1 VQPCHASVSIV
12 SCRSAKQGPTTRRG
26 AGMAELVV
34 RMARAD
40 GDRVHVP
47 RWRPRNL
54 LGLALLSPS
63 LVFLVVFTYWP
74 TAQVLWQSLHAGS
87 PPQGAAFGLANY
99 QALVSDS
106 SFRRALWNNLAYAA
120 GTIVP
125 SLVLALLFA
134 LVLARSTRLNAM
146 LRAVFFLPVLIPLV
160 AAASVFLFIFLPGVG
175 LLDHYLAKF
184 GVQGANWIGDPDVA
198 LYSIMGLTVWKN
210 AGYYM
215 LFFLAGLQ
223 AIPPEA
229 YEVTL
234 LDGASAWQRLRYVT
248 LPYLRPTLAFV
259 LVIGLLGVITQV
271 DHIFILTKG
280 GPSDSTNLLLFY
292 VYQQAVERYDPGK
305 AAAATAVMLAL
316 LLALT
321 AASLRRMEHNLEA
334 GA

>member
-1 VQPCHASVSIV
+1 
-12 SCRSAKQGPTTRRG
+12 
-26 AGMAELVV
+26 MAELAVHLDEAAGKRV
-34 RMARAD
+34 RAR
-40 GDRVHVP
+40 R
-47 RWRPRNL
+47 RRPRNL
-54 LGLALLSPS
+54 LGLALLAPS
-63 LVFLVVFTYWP
+63 LIFLAVFTYWP
-74 TAQVLWQSLHAGS
+74 TAQALWQSIHAGAR
-87 PPQGAAFGLANY
+87 PPDGSLGLLNYRALAADPA
-99 QALVSDS
+99 
-106 SFRRALWNNLAYAA
+106 FRRALANNLAYAV

-125 SLVLALLFA
+125 SLVLALAFA
-134 LVLARSTRLNAM
+134 LTLVRSTRLNAV
-146 LRAVFFLPVLIPLV
+146 LRSIFFLPVLIPLV

-175 LLDHYLAKF
+175 LLDYYLAKL
-184 GVQGANWIGDPDVA
+184 GVQGANWIGDPDIA

-229 YEVTL
+229 YEVAL
-234 LDGASAWQRLRYVT
+234 IDGASPWQRLRFVT

-305 AAAATAVMLAL
+305 AAAATVVMLAL

-321 AASLRRMEHNLEA
+321 ALSLRRMERNLEA
-334 GA
+334 DA

>member
-1 VQPCHASVSIV
+1 
-12 SCRSAKQGPTTRRG
+12 
-26 AGMAELVV
+26 MAELVV
-34 RMARAD
+34 QMAGAGGRVRAA
-40 GDRVHVP
+40 R
-47 RWRPRNL
+47 RRARNL

-63 LVFLVVFTYWP
+63 LVFLAAFTYWP
-74 TAQVLWQSLHAGS
+74 TAQVMWQSLHAGS
-87 PPQGAAFGLANY
+87 RSAGIVFGLGNY
-99 QALVSDS
+99 QALAADS
-106 SFRRALWNNLAYAA
+106 AFRHALWNNAAYAV

-125 SLVLALLFA
+125 SLVLALAFA
-134 LVLARSTRLNAM
+134 LTLVHSTRFNAL
-146 LRAVFFLPVLIPLV
+146 LRSIFFLPVLIPLV
-160 AAASVFLFIFLPGVG
+160 AAASLFLFIFLPGVG
-175 LLDHYLAKF
+175 LLDYYLAKL
-184 GVQGANWIGDPDVA
+184 GVQGANWLGDPDVA
-198 LYSIMGLTVWKN
+198 LYSIMGLTIWKN

-229 YEVTL
+229 YEVAL
-234 LDGASAWQRLRYVT
+234 LDGANMWQRLRFVT

-305 AAAATAVMLAL
+305 AAAATVVMLAL

-321 AASLRRMEHNLEA
+321 ALSLRRLEHNLE
-334 GA
+334 GRE

>member
-1 VQPCHASVSIV
+1 
-12 SCRSAKQGPTTRRG
+12 
-26 AGMAELVV
+26 MAELVV
-34 RMARAD
+34 HMARAG

-47 RWRPRNL
+47 RRRLRHL

-63 LVFLVVFTYWP
+63 LVFLAVFTYWP
-74 TAQVLWQSLHAGS
+74 TAQVLWQSVHAGS
-87 PPQGAAFGLANY
+87 RTGGSLGLDNFRALAADAAF
-99 QALVSDS
+99 
-106 SFRRALWNNLAYAA
+106 RHALWNNLAYAV

-125 SLVLALLFA
+125 SLALALGFA
-134 LVLARSTRLNAM
+134 LTLVRSTRFNM
-146 LRAVFFLPVLIPLV
+146 LLRSIFFLPVLIPLV

-175 LLDHYLAKF
+175 LLDYYLAKL
-184 GVQGANWIGDPDVA
+184 GVQGANWLGDPDIA

-223 AIPPEA
+223 TIPPEA
-229 YEVTL
+229 YEVAL
-234 LDGASAWQRLRYVT
+234 LDGASSWQRLRFVT
-248 LPYLRPTLAFV
+248 WPYLRPTLAFV

-292 VYQQAVERYDPGK
+292 IYQQAVERYDPGK
-305 AAAATAVMLAL
+305 AAAATVIMLTL

-321 AASLRRMEHNLEA
+321 ALSLRRMERNLEA
-334 GA
+334 GE